1 MHHCFIVHEGLHRR
15 AANSRPLGLSLGA
28 CFVVTDSAGQKLAY
42 LSRMI
47 TVNYFMQFL
56 GAKSAG
62 EIDQCRLVNQ
72 RLKSSNSSGGLFP
85 RKLVGELRVYRVM
98 QRGWNS
104 ELVFPIKDAASA
116 ALMLIKADCLHTA
129 GIIDEAEKQ
138 YVYSRART
146 FLDDATLNIRLT
158 RSVPV
163 QVKPSRP
170 TPIP

>member
-85 RKLVGELRVYRVM
+85 RKLVGGTSGLSSHAARME
-98 QRGWNS
+98 Q
-104 ELVFPIKDAASA
+104 PI
-116 ALMLIKADCLHTA
+116 
-129 GIIDEAEKQ
+129 
-138 YVYSRART
+138 
-146 FLDDATLNIRLT
+146 
-158 RSVPV
+158 SV
-163 QVKPSRP
+163 SY
-170 TPIP
+170 